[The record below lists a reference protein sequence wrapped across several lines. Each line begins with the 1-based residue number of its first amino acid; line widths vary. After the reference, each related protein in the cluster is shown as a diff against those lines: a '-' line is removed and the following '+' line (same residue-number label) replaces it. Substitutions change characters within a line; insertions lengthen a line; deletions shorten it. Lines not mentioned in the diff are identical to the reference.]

1 MAGSVVAVS
10 QAGGGRGVSRVPSA
24 VPVSAPIVRRLV
36 LVPSHG
42 SSART
47 PLIAVDIDTL
57 QGYEVDEFDGLGFSL
72 GSIVK
77 NIGNAVTKAVSDTK
91 NAVVKA
97 AVDTGH
103 VAGTVATSGVG
114 KAVIGGALALT
125 GVGIP
130 AAIAIGAATQGIG
143 TLIKPG
149 GNIGQAIKQGA
160 VGGAEGA
167 AVSVAGKAIQKF
179 APSIT
184 SGARSAVN
192 KLLPGNPFSPSST
205 PAAPPE
211 TAEPIRKTAVIGPVR
226 GAKTQ
231 GIPLQA
237 PPSINMAPAM
247 PSIVPLGLPPTP
259 YDGSAP
265 PQLPAVSGPSIIDRA
280 TTAVDRVKKAA
291 GQAKKVVSDN
301 TDVLNAIQQLAQS
314 GQPPVMYAGG
324 GGGVP
329 MTGGDMVAPAS
340 AAPAPQV
347 GTLSGI
353 PPVALLAAGG
363 LVLYLLSRKR

>member
-149 GNIGQAIKQGA
+149 GNI
-160 VGGAEGA
+160 E
-167 AVSVAGKAIQKF
+167 
-179 APSIT
+179 
-184 SGARSAVN
+184 
-192 KLLPGNPFSPSST
+192 
-205 PAAPPE
+205 
-211 TAEPIRKTAVIGPVR
+211 IG
-226 GAKTQ
+226 
-231 GIPLQA
+231 
-237 PPSINMAPAM
+237 
-247 PSIVPLGLPPTP
+247 
-259 YDGSAP
+259 
-265 PQLPAVSGPSIIDRA
+265 RA
-280 TTAVDRVKKAA
+280 HV
-291 GQAKKVVSDN
+291 
-301 TDVLNAIQQLAQS
+301 
-314 GQPPVMYAGG
+314 
-324 GGGVP
+324 
-329 MTGGDMVAPAS
+329 
-340 AAPAPQV
+340 
-347 GTLSGI
+347 
-353 PPVALLAAGG
+353 
-363 LVLYLLSRKR
+363 